1 MARTAATVAEAHG
14 AASSSAS
21 AVNAAALPRRA
32 PGLGDM
38 MNAMPSPPLSPTPL
52 EPSLPPFS
60 TAPSAPKSS
69 ASDDGSEPQADAEA
83 GRDDAV
89 EYSDVQG
96 AAAMEPEAS
105 MDAPATATANGNGA
119 DDKYAAESFPDR
131 FPSWEALDAYVQEFK
146 EHSYQMFGVRTSV
159 PVKRRNERIAQRHS
173 TDNAYQKLPELWQFY
188 SRIYGCTHGVR
199 PRNRG
204 KGLRVHGS
212 VRDTGCTARMNAT
225 LKVDRVTKLYYISVR
240 LDGFHNHPCDK
251 ELYYGYPENRRIK
264 DPALLCKLLQ
274 MHERGMSFGE
284 IQRRL
289 AKLIVETRGNGLT
302 SLFRGTSLAWS
313 AMECLN
319 A

>member
-1 MARTAATVAEAHG
+1 
-14 AASSSAS
+14 
-21 AVNAAALPRRA
+21 
-32 PGLGDM
+32 
-38 MNAMPSPPLSPTPL
+38 
-52 EPSLPPFS
+52 
-60 TAPSAPKSS
+60 
-69 ASDDGSEPQADAEA
+69 
-83 GRDDAV
+83 
-89 EYSDVQG
+89 
-96 AAAMEPEAS
+96 MEPEAS

-173 TDNAYQKLPELWQFY
+173 TDSAYQKLPELWQFY

-251 ELYYGYPENRRIK
+251 ERYYGYPENRRIK

-302 SLFRGTSLAWS
+302 SLFRGEGGVPTRADLHNTISRLKAAKQAETGSTSEPQTHVRSEGDDEEPYKEHEHDNVDDVKALAENEKQTSSPLLMTIWKG
-313 AMECLN
+313 L
-319 A
+319 